1 MLWSNAVHQ
10 NIGDKAQETKVDEDR
25 HEAGDDNPNPLW
37 DAETATIRP
46 LGAPL
51 GHFESILNLNKIIDY
66 CCTCRRATRRLEVVS
81 LANTVLR
88 LLLLLGKNRCVPSE

>member
-10 NIGDKAQETKVDEDR
+10 NIGDKAEETKVDEDG

-51 GHFESILNLNKIIDY
+51 GHFESILNLNPDKII
-66 CCTCRRATRRLEVVS
+66 CTCRRRD
-81 LANTVLR
+81 
-88 LLLLLGKNRCVPSE
+88 G